1 MIGVGCNLRLQEM
14 MQRMCEERNG
24 VLYSMDDRY
33 CIDNGAMIGKLL
45 VDYCFRHFNRIC
57 TGMIFTMRP

>member
-1 MIGVGCNLRLQEM
+1 